1 MFCGFAGA
9 GWQVVDVDFR
19 NICQWLD
26 LFFQQLLIA
35 QIVVQFLAAAVILV
49 ELFEMPAQFP
59 EQKRCEQAILGGIV
73 GVQRF
78 GVS

>member
-1 MFCGFAGA
+1 MSRGFTGPRR
-9 GWQVVDVDFR
+9 QVVDGDFR

-26 LFFQQLLIA
+26 LFFQQLLCA
-35 QIVVQFLAAAVILV
+35 QFVVQSLAAAVILR

-73 GVQRF
+73 GVERF